1 MKILIDEYQ
10 LRRQIYGGLGGR
22 LWVGEDLLNRRK
34 VLIRLLPK
42 AIRRDAGS
50 IERLQSQFNKMKPI
64 LQELDINNL
73 IFPERFCENAGSD
86 PFLVSRFV
94 SGEFIGGYASKWV
107 EAEGCFPLYLVP
119 KIFEPVAWMLDVL
132 RQKNF
137 VHRFLT
143 PDSIVINQTE
153 GVILSD
159 IELTGIIREQ
169 AIKIEPRLLA
179 REIAKVRYVAPEV
192 LQNEPVTH
200 FSDQY
205 SLAMIIYE
213 ILSGGVLFTAD
224 KMNNLLEQIN
234 DHIPPDIP
242 NCPAGV
248 SQILRKALSKKP
260 SLRFQ
265 TSKQFIDELVLYCNS
280 DTTDQPT
287 LQPHESQEKI
297 DKPTVDELS
306 WQKNIEFESIELP
319 QVLSEIEPAATFQEV
334 KTVINQH
341 FQNKK
346 IESKV
351 IKRILWERRS
361 QDIFF
366 LCYLLIFLG
375 CVIVAIILRD
385 PIATMIE
392 DLLNFIP

>member
-1 MKILIDEYQ
+1 
-10 LRRQIYGGLGGR
+10 
-22 LWVGEDLLNRRK
+22 
-34 VLIRLLPK
+34 
-42 AIRRDAGS
+42 
-50 IERLQSQFNKMKPI
+50 
-64 LQELDINNL
+64 
-73 IFPERFCENAGSD
+73 
-86 PFLVSRFV
+86 
-94 SGEFIGGYASKWV
+94 
-107 EAEGCFPLYLVP
+107 
-119 KIFEPVAWMLDVL
+119 
-132 RQKNF
+132 

-192 LQNEPVTH
+192 LQGETVTH

-213 ILSGGVLFTAD
+213 ILSGGVLFAAD
-224 KMNNLLEQIN
+224 KMNNLLEQIT

-265 TSKQFIDELVLYCNS
+265 TSKQFIDELVLSCNS
-280 DTTDQPT
+280 DTADQSINQT
-287 LQPHESQEKI
+287 HEIREKN
-297 DKPTVDELS
+297 KPTVDKSAVDKLALDLLRRKKIEF
-306 WQKNIEFESIELP
+306 EFESIELP
-319 QVLSEIEPAATFQEV
+319 PVLDEIEPAATFQEV
-334 KTVINQH
+334 KNAMNQY
-341 FQNKK
+341 FKSNKV
-346 IESKV
+346 ESKV

-385 PIATMIE
+385 PIATIIE
-392 DLLNFIP
+392 DLLNYKKG